1 MKKLVFLLP
10 LLMLVGCKSDPLVS
24 NYDVIGIFNG
34 LSPKVDTRFAESMTY
49 NEEHGMPGS
58 LVNVNDDYVLYVMTD
73 THVDSTTRN
82 VRIICHA
89 AQMDEHCP
97 MVIHLGDMVNAQY
110 HYPDY
115 CGAVSAELTKPIV
128 QTAGNHDICFGQW
141 PEYKKHFGTSTYTFT
156 ITTKSGA
163 VDWFICL
170 DSSSG
175 TLGKKQMK
183 WLRSQLKEA
192 AKAGYRHRV
201 LYTHTHIFKQDASQ
215 GHTTNY
221 CMEET
226 YELLGLMQQYGIELV
241 MMGHDHSR
249 EITSYGGVR
258 YIIVDS
264 AQDPQEK
271 PYYMLLS
278 MGEKI
283 TYDFVALPGKVGG
296 LK

>member
-1 MKKLVFLLP
+1 MKKSLFLLP

-24 NYDVIGIFNG
+24 NYDVVGIFNG
-34 LSPKVDTRFAESMTY
+34 LSPKVDARFAESMAY

-58 LVNVNDDYVLYVMTD
+58 LVGVEDDYVLYVMTD

-82 VRIICHA
+82 VRTICRA
-89 AQMDEHCP
+89 AEMDDRCP

-115 CGAVSAELTKPIV
+115 YGAVCDELTKPIV

-141 PEYKKHFGTSTYTFT
+141 PEYKKYFGTSTYTFT

-163 VDWFICL
+163 KDWFICL

-175 TLGKKQMK
+175 SLGTKQMK
-183 WLRSQLKEA
+183 WLREQLKA
-192 AKAGYRHRV
+192 AADADYRHRV

-221 CMEET
+221 CLEET

-264 AQDPQEK
+264 AQDPQQN
-271 PYYMLLS
+271 PYYMILK
-278 MGEKI
+278 MGETI
-283 TYDFVALPGKVGG
+283 TYDFCALPGTVGG